1 MEPDNR
7 KRVASDEKISAKQPN
22 KKSTRKTYYDARS
35 DKINAARRSAY
46 YDHSDEINAARRNV
60 HDAKPEEV
68 KIATKAARRTT
79 YNPEKRSAKH
89 AAKKTQVSKL
99 ILSSF
104 QSNSCC
110 LTVHCYIEFI

>member
-22 KKSTRKTYYDARS
+22 KKSTRKIYYDA
-35 DKINAARRSAY
+35 
-46 YDHSDEINAARRNV
+46 HSDQINAARRNV